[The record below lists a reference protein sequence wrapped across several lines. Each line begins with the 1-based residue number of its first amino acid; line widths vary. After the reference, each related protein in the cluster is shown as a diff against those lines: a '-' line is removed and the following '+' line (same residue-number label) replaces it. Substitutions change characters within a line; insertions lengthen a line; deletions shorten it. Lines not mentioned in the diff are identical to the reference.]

1 MTATPKIHMKSTEDV
16 HILTIEGVN
25 EKHTGEYK
33 CVATNKAGE
42 AEHSAVVT
50 VKGKKA
56 PQQTRDVDSMPNIK
70 TTLCQRLVF
79 SRIVSRMAYRIPS
92 FQNPITCC
100 T

>member
-50 VKGKKA
+50 VKGERA
-56 PQQTRDVDSMPNIK
+56 
-70 TTLCQRLVF
+70 LCNNLKFATPASKR
-79 SRIVSRMAYRIPS
+79 R
-92 FQNPITCC
+92 
-100 T
+100 